1 MLDVHHRH
9 ALYCDYRANERC
21 WVKRD
26 TGTPVGSVDWLRQ
39 VECPSDIAD
48 ANVGWITAVVCQK
61 YGSGYGLEVKA
72 RWMSA
77 IGGNK

>member
-1 MLDVHHRH
+1 MCITDMPFIAITEAMRGGGLSVIQ
-9 ALYCDYRANERC
+9 A
-21 WVKRD
+21 
-26 TGTPVGSVDWLRQ
+26 PVGSVDWLRQ

-48 ANVGWITAVVCQK
+48 ANVGWITAVVGQK

-77 IGGNK
+77 IAGNN